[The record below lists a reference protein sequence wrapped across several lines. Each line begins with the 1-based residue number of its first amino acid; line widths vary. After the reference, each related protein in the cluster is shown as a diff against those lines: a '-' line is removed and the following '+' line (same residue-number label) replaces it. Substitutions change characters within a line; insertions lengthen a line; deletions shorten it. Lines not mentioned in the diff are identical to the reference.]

1 MYTRHSYIEI
11 DVYLFYSRVCTEI
24 IEIKRENAKVKLSDH
39 QIVKVETKYFNIF
52 WNIGKN
58 WVENKENEN
67 NIYKFSKVWAWLFCA
82 VCGRGKKF
90 LALRWIFIRL

>member
-1 MYTRHSYIEI
+1 MKHPKKLAKIDVHTRHTYIEI

-52 WNIGKN
+52 
-58 WVENKENEN
+58 
-67 NIYKFSKVWAWLFCA
+67 
-82 VCGRGKKF
+82 
-90 LALRWIFIRL
+90 